1 MKPGLYSF
9 LPQERVVWGRPA
21 AEAVLE
27 EVERRGAGRV
37 FLLSSRS
44 LAEETPVVAAVAEA
58 LGGRVVGRFT
68 GCVQHTPR
76 ESVLAAAAAVR
87 AAEPALIVTLGGGT
101 PIDTGKIL
109 QILLAHD
116 VRTIEEM
123 DALHVKVNPDGSRHL
138 PAIKP
143 SPVRQIV
150 VPTTLSGA
158 EFSALGA
165 STDPRSGAKQAYV
178 GPDICGAAVILDP
191 AATLHT
197 PSWLWLSTGVR
208 ALDHAV
214 ETLCSVDPTPFT
226 DALSRQA
233 LEMLA
238 AGLPASKAKPDN
250 LEARLLCQQA
260 VWLAAS
266 SINRVNYGASHGIGH
281 VLGGLAGVPHGH
293 TSCILLPSVL
303 AWNEPA
309 TAERQKIVA
318 QALGRPQASAAEAV
332 RNLVASL
339 GQPTRIRDVGVDRA
353 LLPKVA
359 EQAMAN
365 LWVRTNPRPIRGP
378 KDVLAILESAW

>member
-1 MKPGLYSF
+1 MTPGVYSY
-9 LPQERVVWGRPA
+9 LPQERVIWGRPA
-21 AEAVLE
+21 PEAVAA
-27 EVERRGAGRV
+27 EVERRSAQRV

-44 LAEETPVVAAVAEA
+44 LAEKTPVVEAVAAA
-58 LGGRVVGRFT
+58 LGPRVAGRFSD
-68 GCVQHTPR
+68 CVQHTPR
-76 ESVLAAAAAVR
+76 DSVLAAAEAVR
-87 AAEPALIVTLGGGT
+87 AAQPDLIVTLGGGT

-109 QILLAHD
+109 QIVLAHD
-116 VRTIEEM
+116 VRTVEGM
-123 DALHVKVNPDGSRHL
+123 DALHVRVNPDGSRHL
-138 PAIKP
+138 PAIRP
-143 SPVRQIV
+143 SPVRQII

-158 EFSALGA
+158 EFSSLGA
-165 STDPRSGAKQAYV
+165 ATDPSSGAKQAYV
-178 GPDICGAAVILDP
+178 GPDVCGAAVVLDP

-197 PSWLWLSTGVR
+197 PEWLWLSTGIR

-214 ETLCSVDPTPFT
+214 ETLCAVDPTPFT

-238 AGLPASKAKPDN
+238 AGLPASKTKPGD

-293 TSCILLPSVL
+293 TSCVLLPSVL

-309 TAERQKIVA
+309 TAERQRLVA

-339 GQPTRIRDVGVDRA
+339 GQPTRIRDVGVAKA

-365 LWVRTNPRPIRGP
+365 LWVRTNPRTIEGP
-378 KDVLAILESAW
+378 QDVLAILEAAW

>member
-1 MKPGLYSF
+1 MIPGVYSF

-37 FLLSSRS
+37 FLLSSHS
-44 LAEETPVVAAVAEA
+44 LATKTPVVEAVAAA
-58 LGGRVVGRFT
+58 LGGRVVGRFL

-76 ESVLAAAAAVR
+76 DSVLAAAEAVR
-87 AAEPALIVTLGGGT
+87 AASPDLIVTLGGGT

-116 VRTIEEM
+116 VRKIEEM
-123 DALHVKVNPDGSRHL
+123 DGLHVTVRPDGTRHI
-138 PAIKP
+138 PTIKP
-143 SPVRQIV
+143 SPVRQII

-158 EFSALGA
+158 EFSSLGA
-165 STDPRSGAKQAYV
+165 ATDPRSGAKQAYV

-197 PSWLWLSTGVR
+197 PEWLWLSTGIR
-208 ALDHAV
+208 AIDHAV
-214 ETLCSVDPTPFT
+214 ETLCAIDPTPFT

-233 LEMLA
+233 LEMLG
-238 AGLPASKAKPDN
+238 AGLPASKKAPED
-250 LEARLLCQQA
+250 LEARLTCQLG

-293 TSCILLPSVL
+293 TSCVLLPSVL
-303 AWNEPA
+303 AWNLPA
-309 TAERQKIVA
+309 TAERQKVVA
-318 QALGRPQASAAEAV
+318 QALGRPRASAAEAV

-353 LLPKVA
+353 LLPRVA
-359 EQAMAN
+359 ELAMAN
-365 LWVRTNPRPIRGP
+365 LWVRTNPRPISGP
-378 KDVLAILESAW
+378 QDVLSILESAW